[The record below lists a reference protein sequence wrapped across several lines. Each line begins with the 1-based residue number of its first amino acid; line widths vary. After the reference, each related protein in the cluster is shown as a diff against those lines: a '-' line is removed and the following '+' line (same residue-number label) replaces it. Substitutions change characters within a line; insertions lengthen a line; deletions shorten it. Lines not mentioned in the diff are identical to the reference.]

1 MDDHQFTKDDET
13 AAGLTDVCA
22 QIVVFFNLYLAR
34 IGRPHILWTV
44 HALARA
50 VTKMEQSVCGKRLT
64 RLISYLK
71 CTSSHR
77 QCCLAGDE
85 ASA

>member
-1 MDDHQFTKDDET
+1 MEDHQLTRDDVET
-13 AAGLTDVCA
+13 AGELTDVCA
-22 QIVVFFNLYLAR
+22 QIVFKYLYLAR
-34 IGRPHILWTV
+34 VGRPHILWTV

-50 VTKMEQSVCGKRLT
+50 VTKWNSACGRRLT
-64 RLISYLK
+64 RLISYLE

-77 QCCLAGDE
+77 QCCLVGDE